1 MDDYSLSS
9 LTESKN
15 EWCARLVSLL
25 THHII
30 IGVDSIYKEAL
41 TICINEKEVN
51 KYLMTF
57 QNLLC
62 AIPQWNPSIIEQE
75 TKRIETN
82 SGCKYLEDLITCV
95 HIIQLKALTCIR
107 VGQKSKKI
115 DINIPSVNTFIH
127 NVYINV
133 ARKLY
138 TNVYLYEKDLYPL
151 QIQKNKH
158 EVEFLVKEA
167 ILLTIR
173 DNIPVEKILQSYMEE
188 SEEVEV
194 LNMQA
199 AQQAAQQPP
208 ASNASL
214 NPDSTNSTSNIP
226 VDLSVNPLLTDNKL
240 ENYAKDF
247 KNEFSNLNSASASST
262 ALATSTT
269 TTGKLS
275 NPAGISS
282 SGSTSLDKLKIN
294 FDDKDIVIK
303 QDGVHS
309 EVMAPKD
316 LNTLQQLADERK
328 IKEAKE
334 QSYNDD
340 SDKILLGSSIDLNLD
355 VIEL

>member
-1 MDDYSLSS
+1 MDDYSLAS

-25 THHII
+25 THHIV
-30 IGVDSIYKEAL
+30 IGMDSIFKEAL
-41 TICINEKEVN
+41 TICINEKEEN

-62 AIPQWNPSIIEQE
+62 AIPNWNPTIIEQE

-82 SGCKYLEDLITCV
+82 SGCTYLEDLITCV

-127 NVYINV
+127 TIYINV

-158 EVEFLVKEA
+158 EIEFLVKEA

-194 LNMQA
+194 T
-199 AQQAAQQPP
+199 
-208 ASNASL
+208 NAPVVTNIEPNGANNL
-214 NPDSTNSTSNIP
+214 ANQSTIP
-226 VDLSVNPLLTDNKL
+226 VDISVNPILTDNKL
-240 ENYAKDF
+240 ETYATNL
-247 KNEFSNLNSASASST
+247 KNELLPILTTNPSPISPTNQTSQTSQTSQPSS
-262 ALATSTT
+262 
-269 TTGKLS
+269 
-275 NPAGISS
+275 
-282 SGSTSLDKLKIN
+282 DKLKIN
-294 FDDKDIVIK
+294 FIDKDIVF
-303 QDGVHS
+303 QENGLQN
-309 EVMAPKD
+309 EVIAPKD
-316 LNTLQQLADERK
+316 LNTLQQLATEK
-328 IKEAKE
+328 KLKEANEK
-334 QSYNDD
+334 SYEDD
-340 SDKILLGSSIDLNLD
+340 DDKITLGSSIDLNLNI
-355 VIEL
+355 VEL

>member
-1 MDDYSLSS
+1 MDDYSLAS

-25 THHII
+25 THHIV
-30 IGVDSIYKEAL
+30 IGMDSIFKEAL
-41 TICINEKEVN
+41 TICINEKEEN

-62 AIPQWNPSIIEQE
+62 AIPNWNPTIIEQE

-82 SGCKYLEDLITCV
+82 SGCTYLEDLITCV

-127 NVYINV
+127 TIYINV

-158 EVEFLVKEA
+158 EIEFLVKEA

-194 LNMQA
+194 TNVPVVTNIEPNGANNLANQ
-199 AQQAAQQPP
+199 
-208 ASNASL
+208 
-214 NPDSTNSTSNIP
+214 STIP
-226 VDLSVNPLLTDNKL
+226 VDISVNPILTDNKL
-240 ENYAKDF
+240 ETYATNL
-247 KNEFSNLNSASASST
+247 KNELLPILTTNPSPISPTNQTSQTSQTSQPSS
-262 ALATSTT
+262 
-269 TTGKLS
+269 
-275 NPAGISS
+275 
-282 SGSTSLDKLKIN
+282 DKLKIN
-294 FDDKDIVIK
+294 FIDKDIVF
-303 QDGVHS
+303 QENGLQN
-309 EVMAPKD
+309 EVIAPKD
-316 LNTLQQLADERK
+316 LNTLQQLATEK
-328 IKEAKE
+328 KLKEANEK
-334 QSYNDD
+334 SYEDD
-340 SDKILLGSSIDLNLD
+340 DDKITLGSSIDLNLNI
-355 VIEL
+355 VEL

>member
-30 IGVDSIYKEAL
+30 IGIDSIFKEAL
-41 TICINEKEVN
+41 SICITEKEEN

-62 AIPQWNPSIIEQE
+62 AIPQWNPLIIEQE

-199 AQQAAQQPP
+199 QQAAEKSTQQAQPNV
-208 ASNASL
+208 STL
-214 NPDSTNSTSNIP
+214 NPDINKTSNVP
-226 VDLSVNPLLTDNKL
+226 VDLSISPLLTDNKL

-247 KNEFSNLNSASASST
+247 KNEFSNLNN
-262 ALATSTT
+262 TST
-269 TTGKLS
+269 
-275 NPAGISS
+275 
-282 SGSTSLDKLKIN
+282 STSTSTSSDKLKIN
-294 FDDKDIVIK
+294 FVDKDIVIK
-303 QDGVHS
+303 QDGKIS
-309 EVMAPKD
+309 EVNAPKD
-316 LNTLQQLADERK
+316 LNTLQQLANERK
-328 IKEAKE
+328 IKEE
-334 QSYNDD
+334 NENDN
-340 SDKILLGSSIDLNLD
+340 DKISLGSSIDLNLD

>member
-199 AQQAAQQPP
+199 QQAAPQPT
-208 ASNASL
+208 AANATL
-214 NPDSTNSTSNIP
+214 NPDSTNNTANIP

-247 KNEFSNLNSASASST
+247 KNEFSDLNNASDSST
-262 ALATSTT
+262 A

-275 NPAGISS
+275 NPASISS
-282 SGSTSLDKLKIN
+282 AGSTSLDKLKIN
-294 FDDKDIVIK
+294 FEDKDIVIK
-303 QDGVHS
+303 QNGVHS

-316 LNTLQQLADERK
+316 LNTLQQLANERK

-340 SDKILLGSSIDLNLD
+340 SDRISLGSSIDLNLD

>member
-1 MDDYSLSS
+1 MDDYSLTS

-30 IGVDSIYKEAL
+30 IGIESIFKEAL
-41 TICINEKEVN
+41 TICVNEKEEN

-199 AQQAAQQPP
+199 QQAEQAQQAQPIQP
-208 ASNASL
+208 VQPNSSTL
-214 NPDSTNSTSNIP
+214 NPDNSTSNIP

-247 KNEFSNLNSASASST
+247 KKE
-262 ALATSTT
+262 
-269 TTGKLS
+269 LS
-275 NPAGISS
+275 NIDTSNTS
-282 SGSTSLDKLKIN
+282 NTNNTNNSSLDKLKIN
-294 FDDKDIVIK
+294 FQDKDIIIK
-303 QDGVHS
+303 EDGVHS
-309 EVMAPKD
+309 EVLAPKD
-316 LNTLQQLADERK
+316 LNTLQQLANERK
-328 IKEAKE
+328 IKEQNE
-334 QSYNDD
+334 NLYNND
-340 SDKILLGSSIDLNLD
+340 SDKISL
-355 VIEL
+355 

>member
-30 IGVDSIYKEAL
+30 IGIDSIFKEAL
-41 TICINEKEVN
+41 SICITEKEEN

-62 AIPQWNPSIIEQE
+62 AIPQWNPLIIEQE

-199 AQQAAQQPP
+199 QQAAEKSTQQAQPNV
-208 ASNASL
+208 STL
-214 NPDSTNSTSNIP
+214 NPDINKTSNVP
-226 VDLSVNPLLTDNKL
+226 VDLSISPLLTDNKL

-247 KNEFSNLNSASASST
+247 KNEFSNLNNTSMS
-262 ALATSTT
+262 TST
-269 TTGKLS
+269 
-275 NPAGISS
+275 
-282 SGSTSLDKLKIN
+282 STSSDKLKIN
-294 FDDKDIVIK
+294 FVDKDIVIK
-303 QDGVHS
+303 QDGKIS
-309 EVMAPKD
+309 EVNAPKD
-316 LNTLQQLADERK
+316 LNTLQQLANERK
-328 IKEAKE
+328 IKEE
-334 QSYNDD
+334 NENDN
-340 SDKILLGSSIDLNLD
+340 DKISLGSSIDLNLD

>member
-30 IGVDSIYKEAL
+30 IGVESIFKEAL
-41 TICINEKEVN
+41 TICINEKEEN

-62 AIPQWNPSIIEQE
+62 AIPQWNPSIIDQE

-115 DINIPSVNTFIH
+115 DINIPSANTFIH

-158 EVEFLVKEA
+158 DVEFLVKEA

-194 LNMQA
+194 LNMQ
-199 AQQAAQQPP
+199 PP
-208 ASNASL
+208 ETTPTPTPTSTPTSTATQGTTL
-214 NPDSTNSTSNIP
+214 NEEGNNTSNIP
-226 VDLSVNPLLTDNKL
+226 VDLETNPILTNNKL
-240 ENYAKDF
+240 ETYAQDL
-247 KNEFSNLNSASASST
+247 KNELSNLTASSSSPN
-262 ALATSTT
+262 TS
-269 TTGKLS
+269 
-275 NPAGISS
+275 
-282 SGSTSLDKLKIN
+282 STSDKLKIN
-294 FDDKDIVIK
+294 FVDKDIVIK
-303 QDGVHS
+303 EDGVHS
-309 EVMAPKD
+309 EVFAPKD
-316 LNTLQQLADERK
+316 LNTLQQLATERK
-328 IKEAKE
+328 IKEANE
-334 QSYNDD
+334 QSADD
-340 SDKILLGSSIDLNLD
+340 NYDKISLGSSINLNLD

>member
-30 IGVDSIYKEAL
+30 IGIDSIFKEAL
-41 TICINEKEVN
+41 SICITEKEEN

-62 AIPQWNPSIIEQE
+62 AIPQWNPLIIEQE

-199 AQQAAQQPP
+199 QQAAEKSTQQAQPNV
-208 ASNASL
+208 STL
-214 NPDSTNSTSNIP
+214 NPDINKTSNVP
-226 VDLSVNPLLTDNKL
+226 VDLSISPLLTDNKL

-247 KNEFSNLNSASASST
+247 KNEFSNLNN
-262 ALATSTT
+262 TST
-269 TTGKLS
+269 
-275 NPAGISS
+275 
-282 SGSTSLDKLKIN
+282 STSTSTSSDKLKIN
-294 FDDKDIVIK
+294 FVDKDIVIK
-303 QDGVHS
+303 QDGMIT
-309 EVMAPKD
+309 EVNAPKD
-316 LNTLQQLADERK
+316 LNTLQQLANERK
-328 IKEAKE
+328 IKEE
-334 QSYNDD
+334 NENDN
-340 SDKILLGSSIDLNLD
+340 DKISLGSSIDLNLD

>member
-1 MDDYSLSS
+1 MDDYSLTS

-30 IGVDSIYKEAL
+30 VGIESIFKEAL
-41 TICINEKEVN
+41 NICINEKEEN

-127 NVYINV
+127 TIYINV

-158 EVEFLVKEA
+158 DVEFLVKEA

-194 LNMQA
+194 LNMQQL
-199 AQQAAQQPP
+199 QQQQQQQQQQ
-208 ASNASL
+208 SLQNTSTL
-214 NPDSTNSTSNIP
+214 NPDLNKTSNIP
-226 VDLSVNPLLTDNKL
+226 VDLSVNPILTNNKL
-240 ENYAKDF
+240 ETYAANL
-247 KNEFSNLNSASASST
+247 KNELSNLTKNSST
-262 ALATSTT
+262 IDSGTSTSTT
-269 TTGKLS
+269 NNTNS
-275 NPAGISS
+275 
-282 SGSTSLDKLKIN
+282 DKLKIN
-294 FDDKDIVIK
+294 FVDKDIVIK
-303 QDGVHS
+303 QDGAHS
-309 EVMAPKD
+309 EVLAPKD
-316 LNTLQQLADERK
+316 LNTLQQLANERK
-328 IKEAKE
+328 IKEARE

-340 SDKILLGSSIDLNLD
+340 YDKLSIGSAIDLNLD

>member
-1 MDDYSLSS
+1 MDDYSLTS

-30 IGVDSIYKEAL
+30 IGIESIFKEAL
-41 TICINEKEVN
+41 TICVNEKEEN

-62 AIPQWNPSIIEQE
+62 AIPQWNPSIIDQE

-199 AQQAAQQPP
+199 QQAEQAQQAQPIQP
-208 ASNASL
+208 VQPNSSTL
-214 NPDSTNSTSNIP
+214 NPDNSTSNIP

-247 KNEFSNLNSASASST
+247 KKE
-262 ALATSTT
+262 
-269 TTGKLS
+269 LS
-275 NPAGISS
+275 NIDTSNTS
-282 SGSTSLDKLKIN
+282 NTNNTNNSSLDKLKIN
-294 FDDKDIVIK
+294 FQDKDIIIK
-303 QDGVHS
+303 EDGVHS
-309 EVMAPKD
+309 EVLAPKD
-316 LNTLQQLADERK
+316 LNTLQQLANERK
-328 IKEAKE
+328 IKEQNE
-334 QSYNDD
+334 NLYNND
-340 SDKILLGSSIDLNLD
+340 SDKISLGSSIDLNLD

>member
-1 MDDYSLSS
+1 MDDYSLAS

-30 IGVDSIYKEAL
+30 IGMDSIFKEAL
-41 TICINEKEVN
+41 TICINEKEEN

-62 AIPQWNPSIIEQE
+62 AIPNWNPTIIEQE

-82 SGCKYLEDLITCV
+82 SGCTYLEDLITCV

-127 NVYINV
+127 TIYINV

-158 EVEFLVKEA
+158 EIEFLVKEA

-194 LNMQA
+194 TNAPVVSNIEPNSANSA
-199 AQQAAQQPP
+199 A
-208 ASNASL
+208 
-214 NPDSTNSTSNIP
+214 NSTANSSANQSPIPVNPSAMP
-226 VDLSVNPLLTDNKL
+226 VDLSVNQILTDNKL
-240 ENYAKDF
+240 ETYATNL
-247 KNEFSNLNSASASST
+247 KNELLPNLTTN
-262 ALATSTT
+262 TS
-269 TTGKLS
+269 
-275 NPAGISS
+275 PISQL
-282 SGSTSLDKLKIN
+282 STSSEKLKIN
-294 FDDKDIVIK
+294 FVDKDIVF
-303 QDGVHS
+303 QENGVQQ
-309 EVMAPKD
+309 EVIAPKD
-316 LNTLQQLADERK
+316 LSTLQQLANEK
-328 IKEAKE
+328 KLKEANEK
-334 QSYNDD
+334 SYDD
-340 SDKILLGSSIDLNLD
+340 DEDKITLGSSIDLNLNI
-355 VIEL
+355 VEL

>member
-1 MDDYSLSS
+1 MDDYSLTS

-30 IGVDSIYKEAL
+30 IGIESIFKEAL
-41 TICINEKEVN
+41 TICVNEKEEN

-199 AQQAAQQPP
+199 EQAQKAQSAQPNN
-208 ASNASL
+208 STL
-214 NPDSTNSTSNIP
+214 NPDNITSNVP
-226 VDLSVNPLLTDNKL
+226 VDLSANPLLTDNKL

-247 KNEFSNLNSASASST
+247 KNELSNLNT
-262 ALATSTT
+262 TNTSNT
-269 TTGKLS
+269 S
-275 NPAGISS
+275 NS
-282 SGSTSLDKLKIN
+282 SLDKLKIN
-294 FDDKDIVIK
+294 FQDKDIVIK
-303 QDGVHS
+303 EDGVHS
-309 EVMAPKD
+309 EVLAPKD
-316 LNTLQQLADERK
+316 LNTLQQLANERK
-328 IKEAKE
+328 IKEQNE
-334 QSYNDD
+334 NLYNND
-340 SDKILLGSSIDLNLD
+340 SDKISLGSSIDLNLD

>member
-127 NVYINV
+127 NIYINV

-199 AQQAAQQPP
+199 QQAAQQPP
-208 ASNASL
+208 ASNTTL
-214 NPDSTNSTSNIP
+214 NPDASNNTSNIP

-247 KNEFSNLNSASASST
+247 KNEFSNLNTAST
-262 ALATSTT
+262 ASTAATTA
-269 TTGKLS
+269 TTGKFS
-275 NPAGISS
+275 NPASISS
-282 SGSTSLDKLKIN
+282 SVSGSLDRLKIN
-294 FDDKDIVIK
+294 FEDKDIVIK
-303 QDGVHS
+303 QDGIHS

-340 SDKILLGSSIDLNLD
+340 SDKISLGSSIDLNLD

>member
-30 IGVDSIYKEAL
+30 IGVESIFKEAL
-41 TICINEKEVN
+41 TICINEKEEN

-62 AIPQWNPSIIEQE
+62 AIPQWNPSIIDQE
-75 TKRIETN
+75 TKRIESN
-82 SGCKYLEDLITCV
+82 SGCTYLEDLITCV

-115 DINIPSVNTFIH
+115 DINIPSANTFIH

-158 EVEFLVKEA
+158 DVEFLVKEA

-173 DNIPVEKILQSYMEE
+173 DNIPVEKILQTYMEE

-194 LNMQA
+194 LNMQ
-199 AQQAAQQPP
+199 QPP
-208 ASNASL
+208 ATPTPTQQTGQKTTL
-214 NPDSTNSTSNIP
+214 NEEGNNISNIP
-226 VDLSVNPLLTDNKL
+226 VDLETNPILTNNKL
-240 ENYAKDF
+240 ETYAEDL
-247 KNEFSNLNSASASST
+247 KNELSILNTNSINNLISPSNIPSST
-262 ALATSTT
+262 NNASE
-269 TTGKLS
+269 
-275 NPAGISS
+275 
-282 SGSTSLDKLKIN
+282 KLKIN
-294 FDDKDIVIK
+294 FVDKDIVIK
-303 QDGVHS
+303 EDGVHT
-309 EVMAPKD
+309 EVFAPKD
-316 LNTLQQLADERK
+316 LNTLQQLATERK
-328 IKEAKE
+328 IKEANE
-334 QSYNDD
+334 QRADD
-340 SDKILLGSSIDLNLD
+340 NYDKISLGSSINLNLD

>member
-1 MDDYSLSS
+1 MDDYSLAS

-25 THHII
+25 THHIV
-30 IGVDSIYKEAL
+30 IGMDSIFKEAL
-41 TICINEKEVN
+41 TICINEKEEN

-62 AIPQWNPSIIEQE
+62 AIPNWNPTIIEQE

-82 SGCKYLEDLITCV
+82 SGCTYLEDLITCV

-127 NVYINV
+127 TIYINV

-158 EVEFLVKEA
+158 EIEFLVKEA

-194 LNMQA
+194 T
-199 AQQAAQQPP
+199 
-208 ASNASL
+208 NAPVVTNIEPNGANNL
-214 NPDSTNSTSNIP
+214 ANQSTIP
-226 VDLSVNPLLTDNKL
+226 VDISVNPILTDNKL
-240 ENYAKDF
+240 ETYATNL
-247 KNEFSNLNSASASST
+247 KNELLPILTTNPSPISPTNQTNQPSS
-262 ALATSTT
+262 
-269 TTGKLS
+269 
-275 NPAGISS
+275 
-282 SGSTSLDKLKIN
+282 DKLKIN
-294 FDDKDIVIK
+294 FIDKDIVF
-303 QDGVHS
+303 QENGLQN
-309 EVMAPKD
+309 EVIAPKD
-316 LNTLQQLADERK
+316 LNTLQQLATEK
-328 IKEAKE
+328 KLKEANEK
-334 QSYNDD
+334 SYEDD
-340 SDKILLGSSIDLNLD
+340 DDKITLGSSIDLNLNI
-355 VIEL
+355 VEL

>member
-1 MDDYSLSS
+1 MDDYSLAS

-30 IGVDSIYKEAL
+30 IGMDSIFKEAL
-41 TICINEKEVN
+41 TICINEKEEN

-62 AIPQWNPSIIEQE
+62 AIPNWNPTIIEQE

-82 SGCKYLEDLITCV
+82 SGCTYLEDLITCV

-127 NVYINV
+127 TIYINV

-158 EVEFLVKEA
+158 EIEFLVKEA

-194 LNMQA
+194 TNA
-199 AQQAAQQPP
+199 PVV
-208 ASNASL
+208 SNIEPNSA
-214 NPDSTNSTSNIP
+214 NSTANSTANGSANQSPIPVNPSAMP
-226 VDLSVNPLLTDNKL
+226 VDLSVNQILTDNKL
-240 ENYAKDF
+240 ETYAANL
-247 KNEFSNLNSASASST
+247 KNELLPNLTTN
-262 ALATSTT
+262 TS
-269 TTGKLS
+269 
-275 NPAGISS
+275 PISQP
-282 SGSTSLDKLKIN
+282 STSSEKLKIN
-294 FDDKDIVIK
+294 FVDKDIVF
-303 QDGVHS
+303 QENGVQQ
-309 EVMAPKD
+309 EVIAPKD
-316 LNTLQQLADERK
+316 LNTLQQLANEK
-328 IKEAKE
+328 KLKEANEK
-334 QSYNDD
+334 SYDD
-340 SDKILLGSSIDLNLD
+340 NEDKITLGSAIDLNLNI
-355 VIEL
+355 VEL

>member
-1 MDDYSLSS
+1 MDDYSLAS

-30 IGVDSIYKEAL
+30 IGMDSIFKEAL
-41 TICINEKEVN
+41 TICINEKEEN

-62 AIPQWNPSIIEQE
+62 AIPNWNPTIIEQE

-82 SGCKYLEDLITCV
+82 SGCTYLEDLITCV

-127 NVYINV
+127 TIYINV

-158 EVEFLVKEA
+158 EIEFLVKEA

-194 LNMQA
+194 TNA
-199 AQQAAQQPP
+199 PVV
-208 ASNASL
+208 SNIEPNSA
-214 NPDSTNSTSNIP
+214 NSTANSTANQSPIPVNPSAMP
-226 VDLSVNPLLTDNKL
+226 VDLSVNQILTDNKL
-240 ENYAKDF
+240 ETYAANL
-247 KNEFSNLNSASASST
+247 KNELLPNLTTN
-262 ALATSTT
+262 TS
-269 TTGKLS
+269 
-275 NPAGISS
+275 PISQP
-282 SGSTSLDKLKIN
+282 STSSEKLKIN
-294 FDDKDIVIK
+294 FVDKDIVF
-303 QDGVHS
+303 QENGVQQ
-309 EVMAPKD
+309 EVIAPKD
-316 LNTLQQLADERK
+316 LNTLQQLANEK
-328 IKEAKE
+328 KLKEANEK
-334 QSYNDD
+334 SYDNDE
-340 SDKILLGSSIDLNLD
+340 DKITLGSSIDLNLNI
-355 VIEL
+355 VEL

>member
-1 MDDYSLSS
+1 MDDYSLAS

-30 IGVDSIYKEAL
+30 IGMDSIFKEAL
-41 TICINEKEVN
+41 TICINEKEEN

-62 AIPQWNPSIIEQE
+62 AIPNWNPTIIEQE

-82 SGCKYLEDLITCV
+82 SGCTYLEDLITCV

-127 NVYINV
+127 TIYINV

-158 EVEFLVKEA
+158 EIEFLVKEA

-194 LNMQA
+194 TNA
-199 AQQAAQQPP
+199 PVV
-208 ASNASL
+208 SNIEPNSA
-214 NPDSTNSTSNIP
+214 NSTANSTANGSATQSPIPVNPSAMP
-226 VDLSVNPLLTDNKL
+226 VDLSVNPILTDNKL
-240 ENYAKDF
+240 ETYATNL
-247 KNEFSNLNSASASST
+247 KNELLPNLTTN
-262 ALATSTT
+262 TS
-269 TTGKLS
+269 
-275 NPAGISS
+275 PISQL
-282 SGSTSLDKLKIN
+282 STSSEKLKIN
-294 FDDKDIVIK
+294 FVDKDIVF
-303 QDGVHS
+303 QENGVQQ
-309 EVMAPKD
+309 EVIAPKD
-316 LNTLQQLADERK
+316 LSTLQQLANEK
-328 IKEAKE
+328 KLKEANEK
-334 QSYNDD
+334 SYDD
-340 SDKILLGSSIDLNLD
+340 DEDKITLGSSIDLNLNI
-355 VIEL
+355 VEL

>member
-1 MDDYSLSS
+1 MDDYSLAS

-30 IGVDSIYKEAL
+30 IGMDSIFKEAL
-41 TICINEKEVN
+41 TICINEKEEN

-62 AIPQWNPSIIEQE
+62 AIPNWNPTIIEQE

-82 SGCKYLEDLITCV
+82 SGCTYLEDLITCV

-127 NVYINV
+127 TIYINV

-158 EVEFLVKEA
+158 EIEFLVKEA

-194 LNMQA
+194 TNAPVVSNIEPNSANSA
-199 AQQAAQQPP
+199 A
-208 ASNASL
+208 
-214 NPDSTNSTSNIP
+214 NSTANSTANQSPIPVNPSAMP
-226 VDLSVNPLLTDNKL
+226 VDLSVNQILTDNKL
-240 ENYAKDF
+240 ETYAANL
-247 KNEFSNLNSASASST
+247 KNELLPNLTTN
-262 ALATSTT
+262 TS
-269 TTGKLS
+269 
-275 NPAGISS
+275 PISQP
-282 SGSTSLDKLKIN
+282 STSSEKLKIN
-294 FDDKDIVIK
+294 FVDKDIVF
-303 QDGVHS
+303 QENGVQQ
-309 EVMAPKD
+309 EVIAPKD
-316 LNTLQQLADERK
+316 LNTLQQLANEK
-328 IKEAKE
+328 KLKEANEK
-334 QSYNDD
+334 SYDD
-340 SDKILLGSSIDLNLD
+340 DEDKITLGSAIDLNLNI
-355 VIEL
+355 VEL

>member
-1 MDDYSLSS
+1 MDDYSLTS

-30 IGVDSIYKEAL
+30 IGIESIFKEAL
-41 TICINEKEVN
+41 TICVNEKEEN

-199 AQQAAQQPP
+199 EQAQKAQSAQPNN
-208 ASNASL
+208 STL
-214 NPDSTNSTSNIP
+214 NPDNITSNVP
-226 VDLSVNPLLTDNKL
+226 VDLSANPLLTDNKL

-247 KNEFSNLNSASASST
+247 KNELSNLN
-262 ALATSTT
+262 TSNT
-269 TTGKLS
+269 S
-275 NPAGISS
+275 NTSNS
-282 SGSTSLDKLKIN
+282 SLDKLKIN
-294 FDDKDIVIK
+294 FQDKDIVIK
-303 QDGVHS
+303 EDGVHS
-309 EVMAPKD
+309 EVLAPKD
-316 LNTLQQLADERK
+316 LNTLQQLANERK
-328 IKEAKE
+328 IKEQNE
-334 QSYNDD
+334 NLYNND
-340 SDKILLGSSIDLNLD
+340 SDKISLGSSIDLNLD

>member
-1 MDDYSLSS
+1 MDDYSLAS

-30 IGVDSIYKEAL
+30 IGMDSIFKEAL
-41 TICINEKEVN
+41 TICINEKEEN

-62 AIPQWNPSIIEQE
+62 AIPNWNPTIIEQE

-82 SGCKYLEDLITCV
+82 SGCTYLEDLITCV

-127 NVYINV
+127 TIYINV

-158 EVEFLVKEA
+158 EIEFLVKEA

-194 LNMQA
+194 T
-199 AQQAAQQPP
+199 
-208 ASNASL
+208 NA
-214 NPDSTNSTSNIP
+214 PVVSNIEPNSANSAVNGSANQSPIPVNPSAMP
-226 VDLSVNPLLTDNKL
+226 VDLSVNQILTDNKL
-240 ENYAKDF
+240 ETYAANL
-247 KNEFSNLNSASASST
+247 KNELLPNLTTN
-262 ALATSTT
+262 TS
-269 TTGKLS
+269 
-275 NPAGISS
+275 PISQP
-282 SGSTSLDKLKIN
+282 STSSEKLKIN
-294 FDDKDIVIK
+294 FVDKDIVF
-303 QDGVHS
+303 QENGVQQ
-309 EVMAPKD
+309 EVIAPKD
-316 LNTLQQLADERK
+316 LSTLQQLANEK
-328 IKEAKE
+328 KLKEANEK
-334 QSYNDD
+334 SYDD
-340 SDKILLGSSIDLNLD
+340 DEDKITLGSSIDLNLNI
-355 VIEL
+355 VEL

>member
-30 IGVDSIYKEAL
+30 IGIESIFKEAL
-41 TICINEKEVN
+41 TICVNEKEEN

-199 AQQAAQQPP
+199 EQAHKEQMAQMAQPAQPNN
-208 ASNASL
+208 STL
-214 NPDSTNSTSNIP
+214 NPDNITSNVP

-247 KNEFSNLNSASASST
+247 KNELSNLNISN
-262 ALATSTT
+262 TSNT
-269 TTGKLS
+269 S
-275 NPAGISS
+275 NTSNS
-282 SGSTSLDKLKIN
+282 SLDKLKIN
-294 FDDKDIVIK
+294 FQDKDIVIK
-303 QDGVHS
+303 EDGVHS

-316 LNTLQQLADERK
+316 LNTLQQLANERK
-328 IKEAKE
+328 IKEQNEKI
-334 QSYNDD
+334 YDND
-340 SDKILLGSSIDLNLD
+340 SDKISLGSSIDLNLD

>member
-30 IGVDSIYKEAL
+30 IGIESIFKEAL
-41 TICINEKEVN
+41 TICINEKEEN

-62 AIPQWNPSIIEQE
+62 AIPQWNPSIIDQE

-82 SGCKYLEDLITCV
+82 SGCTYLEDLITCV

-115 DINIPSVNTFIH
+115 DINIPSENTFIH

-158 EVEFLVKEA
+158 DVEFLVKEA

-194 LNMQA
+194 LNMQ
-199 AQQAAQQPP
+199 QPELTP
-208 ASNASL
+208 TAMQTGKQGTTL
-214 NPDSTNSTSNIP
+214 NEERNNISNIP
-226 VDLSVNPLLTDNKL
+226 VDLDTNPILTNNKL
-240 ENYAKDF
+240 ETYAEDL
-247 KNEFSNLNSASASST
+247 KNELSNLSASSDS
-262 ALATSTT
+262 STY
-269 TTGKLS
+269 S
-275 NPAGISS
+275 IA
-282 SGSTSLDKLKIN
+282 DKLKIN
-294 FDDKDIVIK
+294 FVDNDIVIK
-303 QDGVHS
+303 EDGVHS
-309 EVMAPKD
+309 EVFAPKD
-316 LNTLQQLADERK
+316 LNTLQQLATERK
-328 IKEAKE
+328 IKEANE
-334 QSYNDD
+334 QSADD
-340 SDKILLGSSIDLNLD
+340 NYDKISLGSSINLNLD

>member
-41 TICINEKEVN
+41 TICINEKEEN

-199 AQQAAQQPP
+199 QQAAQQPP
-208 ASNASL
+208 VGNATI
-214 NPDSTNSTSNIP
+214 NPDTTNNTSNIP

-247 KNEFSNLNSASASST
+247 KNEFSNLNSASASSV
-262 ALATSTT
+262 ATT
-269 TTGKLS
+269 TTGKFS
-275 NPAGISS
+275 NPASISS
-282 SGSTSLDKLKIN
+282 SVNSSLDKLKIN

-316 LNTLQQLADERK
+316 LNTLQQLAVERK

-340 SDKILLGSSIDLNLD
+340 YDKISLGSSIDLNLD

>member
-1 MDDYSLSS
+1 MDDYSLTS

-30 IGVDSIYKEAL
+30 IGIESIFKEAL
-41 TICINEKEVN
+41 TICVNEKEEN

-199 AQQAAQQPP
+199 QQAEQAQQAQPIQP
-208 ASNASL
+208 VQPNSSTL
-214 NPDSTNSTSNIP
+214 NPDNSTSNIP

-247 KNEFSNLNSASASST
+247 KKE
-262 ALATSTT
+262 
-269 TTGKLS
+269 LS
-275 NPAGISS
+275 NIDTSNTS
-282 SGSTSLDKLKIN
+282 NTNNSSLDKLKIN
-294 FDDKDIVIK
+294 FQDKDIIIK
-303 QDGVHS
+303 EDGVHS
-309 EVMAPKD
+309 EVLAPKD
-316 LNTLQQLADERK
+316 LNTLQQLANERK
-328 IKEAKE
+328 IKEQNE
-334 QSYNDD
+334 NLYNND
-340 SDKILLGSSIDLNLD
+340 SDKISLGSSIDLNLD

>member
-1 MDDYSLSS
+1 MDDYSLTS

-30 IGVDSIYKEAL
+30 IGIESIFKEAL
-41 TICINEKEVN
+41 TICVNEKEEN

-199 AQQAAQQPP
+199 QQAEQAQQAQPIQP
-208 ASNASL
+208 VQPNSSTL
-214 NPDSTNSTSNIP
+214 NPDNSTSNIP

-247 KNEFSNLNSASASST
+247 KKE
-262 ALATSTT
+262 
-269 TTGKLS
+269 LS
-275 NPAGISS
+275 NIDTSNTS
-282 SGSTSLDKLKIN
+282 NTNNTNNSSLDKLKIN
-294 FDDKDIVIK
+294 FQDKDIIIK
-303 QDGVHS
+303 EDGVHS
-309 EVMAPKD
+309 EVLAPKD
-316 LNTLQQLADERK
+316 LNTLQQLANERK
-328 IKEAKE
+328 IKEQNE
-334 QSYNDD
+334 NLYNND
-340 SDKILLGSSIDLNLD
+340 SDKISLGSSIDLNLD

>member
-199 AQQAAQQPP
+199 QQAAQQPP
-208 ASNASL
+208 AGNATV
-214 NPDSTNSTSNIP
+214 NPDTTNNTANIP

-247 KNEFSNLNSASASST
+247 KNEFSNLNIAGAGGV
-262 ALATSTT
+262 AT
-269 TTGKLS
+269 TTGKFS
-275 NPAGISS
+275 NPANAFSS
-282 SGSTSLDKLKIN
+282 ASSSLDKLKIN
-294 FDDKDIVIK
+294 FEDKDIVIK

-316 LNTLQQLADERK
+316 LNTLQQLANERK

-340 SDKILLGSSIDLNLD
+340 SDRISLGSSIDLNLD

>member
-1 MDDYSLSS
+1 MDDYSLAS

-30 IGVDSIYKEAL
+30 IGMDSIFKEAL
-41 TICINEKEVN
+41 TICINEKEEN

-62 AIPQWNPSIIEQE
+62 AIPNWNPTIIEQE

-82 SGCKYLEDLITCV
+82 SGCTYLEDLITCV

-127 NVYINV
+127 TIYITV

-158 EVEFLVKEA
+158 EIEFLVKEA

-194 LNMQA
+194 TNA
-199 AQQAAQQPP
+199 PVV
-208 ASNASL
+208 SNIEPNSA
-214 NPDSTNSTSNIP
+214 NSTANSTANGSANQSPIPVNPSAMP
-226 VDLSVNPLLTDNKL
+226 VDLSVNQILTDNKL
-240 ENYAKDF
+240 ETYAANL
-247 KNEFSNLNSASASST
+247 KNELLPNLTTN
-262 ALATSTT
+262 TS
-269 TTGKLS
+269 
-275 NPAGISS
+275 PISQP
-282 SGSTSLDKLKIN
+282 STSSEKLKIN
-294 FDDKDIVIK
+294 FVDKDIVF
-303 QDGVHS
+303 QENGVQQ
-309 EVMAPKD
+309 EVIAPKD
-316 LNTLQQLADERK
+316 LNTLQQLANEK
-328 IKEAKE
+328 KLKEANEK
-334 QSYNDD
+334 SYDD
-340 SDKILLGSSIDLNLD
+340 NEDKITLGSAIDLNLNI
-355 VIEL
+355 VEL

>member
-30 IGVDSIYKEAL
+30 IGIDSIFKEAL
-41 TICINEKEVN
+41 SICITEKEEN

-62 AIPQWNPSIIEQE
+62 AIPQWNPLIIEQE

-199 AQQAAQQPP
+199 QQAAEKSTQQAQPNV
-208 ASNASL
+208 STL
-214 NPDSTNSTSNIP
+214 NPDINKTSNVP
-226 VDLSVNPLLTDNKL
+226 VDLSINPLLTDNKL

-247 KNEFSNLNSASASST
+247 KNEFSNLNN
-262 ALATSTT
+262 TST
-269 TTGKLS
+269 
-275 NPAGISS
+275 
-282 SGSTSLDKLKIN
+282 STSTSTSSDKLKIN
-294 FDDKDIVIK
+294 FVDKDIVIK
-303 QDGVHS
+303 QDGMIS
-309 EVMAPKD
+309 EVNAPKD
-316 LNTLQQLADERK
+316 LNTLKQLANERK
-328 IKEAKE
+328 IKEE
-334 QSYNDD
+334 NENDN
-340 SDKILLGSSIDLNLD
+340 DKISLGSSIDLNLD

>member
-1 MDDYSLSS
+1 MDDYSLAS

-30 IGVDSIYKEAL
+30 IGMDSIFKEAL
-41 TICINEKEVN
+41 TICINEKEEN

-62 AIPQWNPSIIEQE
+62 AIPNWNPTIIEQE

-82 SGCKYLEDLITCV
+82 SGCTYLEDLITCV

-127 NVYINV
+127 TIYINV

-158 EVEFLVKEA
+158 EIEFLVKEA

-194 LNMQA
+194 TNA
-199 AQQAAQQPP
+199 PVV
-208 ASNASL
+208 SNIEPNSA
-214 NPDSTNSTSNIP
+214 NSTANSTANQSPIPVNPSAMP
-226 VDLSVNPLLTDNKL
+226 VDLSVNQILTDNKL
-240 ENYAKDF
+240 ETYAANL
-247 KNEFSNLNSASASST
+247 KNELLPNLTTN
-262 ALATSTT
+262 TS
-269 TTGKLS
+269 
-275 NPAGISS
+275 PISQP
-282 SGSTSLDKLKIN
+282 STSSEKLKIN
-294 FDDKDIVIK
+294 FVDKDIVF
-303 QDGVHS
+303 QENGVQQ
-309 EVMAPKD
+309 EVIAPKD
-316 LNTLQQLADERK
+316 LNTLQQLANEK
-328 IKEAKE
+328 KLKEANEK
-334 QSYNDD
+334 SYDNDE
-340 SDKILLGSSIDLNLD
+340 DKITLGSAIDLNLNI
-355 VIEL
+355 VEL

>member
-1 MDDYSLSS
+1 MDDYSLAS

-30 IGVDSIYKEAL
+30 IGMDSIFKEAL
-41 TICINEKEVN
+41 TICINEKEEN

-62 AIPQWNPSIIEQE
+62 AIPNWNPTIIEQE

-82 SGCKYLEDLITCV
+82 SGCTYLEDLITCV

-127 NVYINV
+127 TIYINV

-158 EVEFLVKEA
+158 EIEFLVKEA

-194 LNMQA
+194 TNA
-199 AQQAAQQPP
+199 PVV
-208 ASNASL
+208 SNIEPNSA
-214 NPDSTNSTSNIP
+214 NSTANSTANQSPIPVNPSAMP
-226 VDLSVNPLLTDNKL
+226 VDLSVNPILTDNKL
-240 ENYAKDF
+240 ETYAANL
-247 KNEFSNLNSASASST
+247 KNELLPNLTTN
-262 ALATSTT
+262 TSPM
-269 TTGKLS
+269 S
-275 NPAGISS
+275 QP
-282 SGSTSLDKLKIN
+282 STSSEKLKIN
-294 FDDKDIVIK
+294 FVDKDIVF
-303 QDGVHS
+303 QENGVQQ
-309 EVMAPKD
+309 EVIAPKD
-316 LNTLQQLADERK
+316 LNTLQQLANEK
-328 IKEAKE
+328 KLKEANEK
-334 QSYNDD
+334 SYDD
-340 SDKILLGSSIDLNLD
+340 DEGKITLGSAIDLNLNI
-355 VIEL
+355 VEL

>member
-1 MDDYSLSS
+1 MDDYSLAS

-25 THHII
+25 THHIV
-30 IGVDSIYKEAL
+30 IGMDSIFKEAL
-41 TICINEKEVN
+41 TICINEKEEN

-62 AIPQWNPSIIEQE
+62 AIPNWNPTIIEQE

-82 SGCKYLEDLITCV
+82 SGCTYLEDLITCV

-127 NVYINV
+127 TIYINV

-158 EVEFLVKEA
+158 EIEFLVKEA

-194 LNMQA
+194 TNVPVVTNIEPNGANNLANQ
-199 AQQAAQQPP
+199 
-208 ASNASL
+208 
-214 NPDSTNSTSNIP
+214 STIP
-226 VDLSVNPLLTDNKL
+226 VDISVNPILTDNKL
-240 ENYAKDF
+240 ETYATNL
-247 KNEFSNLNSASASST
+247 KNELMPILTTNPSPTSPTNQTSQTSQTSQPSS
-262 ALATSTT
+262 
-269 TTGKLS
+269 
-275 NPAGISS
+275 
-282 SGSTSLDKLKIN
+282 DKLKIN
-294 FDDKDIVIK
+294 FIDKDIVF
-303 QDGVHS
+303 QENGVQN
-309 EVMAPKD
+309 EVIAPKD
-316 LNTLQQLADERK
+316 LNTLQQLATEK
-328 IKEAKE
+328 KLKEANEK
-334 QSYNDD
+334 SYEDD
-340 SDKILLGSSIDLNLD
+340 DDKITLGSSIDLNLNI
-355 VIEL
+355 VEL

>member
-30 IGVDSIYKEAL
+30 IGIDSIFKEAL
-41 TICINEKEVN
+41 SICITEKEEN

-62 AIPQWNPSIIEQE
+62 AIPQWNPIIIEQE

-199 AQQAAQQPP
+199 QQAAEKSTQQAQPNV
-208 ASNASL
+208 STL
-214 NPDSTNSTSNIP
+214 NPDINKTSNVP
-226 VDLSVNPLLTDNKL
+226 VDLSISPLLTDNKL

-247 KNEFSNLNSASASST
+247 KNEFSNLNNTSMS
-262 ALATSTT
+262 TST
-269 TTGKLS
+269 
-275 NPAGISS
+275 
-282 SGSTSLDKLKIN
+282 STSSDKLKIN
-294 FDDKDIVIK
+294 FVDKDIVIK
-303 QDGVHS
+303 QDGKIS
-309 EVMAPKD
+309 EVNAPKD
-316 LNTLQQLADERK
+316 LNTLQQLANERK
-328 IKEAKE
+328 IKEE
-334 QSYNDD
+334 NENDN
-340 SDKILLGSSIDLNLD
+340 DKISLGSSIDLNLD